1 MWISILNYNSGKI
14 EVADITDFD
23 ADIDKYS
30 NVDTNQIAEMWLI
43 SNGYNADEVNYMI
56 TDECPLCV
64 INNLETHL
72 NL

>member
-1 MWISILNYNSGKI
+1 MWISILNYNIGQI

-23 ADIDKYS
+23 L
-30 NVDTNQIAEMWLI
+30 DTNNTDADTIAEMWLI
-43 SNGYNADEVNYMI
+43 SNGYNSDEVKYML

-64 INNLETHL
+64 VNNVETHL

>member
-1 MWISILNYNSGKI
+1 MWISILNYNIGQI

-23 ADIDKYS
+23 L
-30 NVDTNQIAEMWLI
+30 DTNNTDANTIAEIWLI
-43 SNGYNADEVNYMI
+43 SNDYNPDEVNYML

-64 INNLETHL
+64 VNNIETHL